1 MGTSGFLHL
10 APERLVLYH
19 LYENQPFGGCLNL
32 LTANLQGGAQC
43 SSFLGL
49 LLSAKAAVLSGEI
62 TQKFIINGFEI
73 EIGATL
79 DLLSASAE
87 LGCGYI
93 PDEGFISKA
102 HASNGIFG
110 VGTIIRIKQ
119 T

>member
-1 MGTSGFLHL
+1 M
-10 APERLVLYH
+10 
-19 LYENQPFGGCLNL
+19 
-32 LTANLQGGAQC
+32 QGGAQC

-73 EIGATL
+73 ESGATL